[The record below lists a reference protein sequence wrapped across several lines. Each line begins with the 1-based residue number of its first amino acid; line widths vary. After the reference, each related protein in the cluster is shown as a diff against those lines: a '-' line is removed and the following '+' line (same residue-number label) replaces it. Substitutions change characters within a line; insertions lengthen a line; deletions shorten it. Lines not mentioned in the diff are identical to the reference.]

1 MRESDTD
8 LSMAGAIGPSPLES
22 TPTPPGPPPPHFRL
36 MDGLEDPALSR
47 PCLLFFKARLIIA
60 RQLLQKG
67 FNSLLLDPQLV
78 IVYSGLFKAARAFS
92 VTVL

>member
-1 MRESDTD
+1 
-8 LSMAGAIGPSPLES
+8 
-22 TPTPPGPPPPHFRL
+22 

-78 IVYSGLFKAARAFS
+78 IVYSGLFKAARAFL